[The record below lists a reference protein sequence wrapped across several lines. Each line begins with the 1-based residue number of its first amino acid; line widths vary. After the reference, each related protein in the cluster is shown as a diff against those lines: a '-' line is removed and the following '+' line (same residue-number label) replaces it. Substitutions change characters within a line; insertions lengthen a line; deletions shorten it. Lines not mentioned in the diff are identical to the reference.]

1 MKNTLLIMFVLMLF
15 QSNATSQTNLLPI
28 SNLASTTTQQN
39 FLESNREGP
48 KSERG
53 FLNIYLG
60 AGVVSIENVYGFGG
74 QFDVVLNPSK
84 KISLGGL
91 AAVQVIGE
99 DQFTPMAAY
108 MRLNLNKYIGL
119 QGGYGW
125 YMDDFNYNFDTA
137 KNGIYGGLVVGGN
150 RAKLE
155 VSGYF
160 PDGENYRI
168 VIGTKIRIFKL

>member
-1 MKNTLLIMFVLMLF
+1 MKNTFFIIIALVAF
-15 QSNATSQTNLLPI
+15 QSIAFAQSSFLLNYNATDAPQSLLHNH
-28 SNLASTTTQQN
+28 SNS
-39 FLESNREGP
+39 P

-53 FLNIYLG
+53 FFNIYLG
-60 AGVVSIENVYGFGG
+60 AGVVAIEDIYGFGG
-74 QFDVVLNPSK
+74 QFDANIHLGK

-99 DQFTPMAAY
+99 DRFTPMAAY
-108 MRLNLNKYIGL
+108 VRLNLTRHIGV

-125 YMDDFNYNFDTA
+125 YMDNFIYDFNTA
-137 KNGIYGGLVVGGN
+137 QNGVYGGLVVGGN

-155 VSGYF
+155 LSGYF
-160 PDGENYRI
+160 PDGENYRL